1 MSAQAETAVD
11 DADVV
16 LFVIDARAGVTP
28 TDREFAERVRR
39 RGKPVI
45 LVANKAESS
54 VPPMRACSKP
64 IELGFGE
71 PLADFRRAWRRP

>member
-1 MSAQAETAVD
+1 MSAQAETAID

-39 RGKPVI
+39 SGKPVI
-45 LVANKAESS
+45 LVANKAES
-54 VPPMRACSKP
+54 RAADAGLLEAF
-64 IELGFGE
+64 ELGFGE
-71 PLADFRRAWRRP
+71 PLASFRRAWRRP